1 MRHKNHEVKCEG
13 PEGNM
18 ETMTFKSLKRA
29 YVSVVITIFS
39 SLLLMENSR
48 AEVRILAVPGEFSDQ
63 ENNQLTIKI
72 YVTNDSGPA
81 FIFTPPPTIKARLN
95 RVDRAEGEE
104 MATLL
109 RLSDAGQPG
118 KPFQLAAGQ
127 FRIFSY
133 NMILP
138 KEIQRGRGQN
148 LALTLDMVGGDDH
161 AVFVMIPPDRRS
173 PPSPIMVMNEGQRA
187 PKSDLDKDEA
197 DSLPSFFTNF
207 SGYEPIYFLYGTSA
221 ANAKFQISFKYR
233 LINPRSELTR
243 KIPWTSRFHL
253 GYTQT
258 AYWDLSS
265 ESRPFADITFQPA
278 LFYLY
283 ELEKPAFMP
292 SASYFSVLTGVQHQS
307 NGKGGLDSR
316 SLNFGYI
323 EPRATFSIGHDMQ
336 LDLRARA
343 WVFLGDRSDN
353 PDIGDFRGN
362 GLISVGI
369 GRPDG
374 WMLTSELR
382 GNPGTGKGNIKV
394 NLSYPLNRILSRD
407 LYFFGQLYS
416 GYGESL
422 INYNRKD
429 TRLRF
434 GIALYR

>member
-1 MRHKNHEVKCEG
+1 
-13 PEGNM
+13 
-18 ETMTFKSLKRA
+18 MTYKLLKKP
-29 YVSVVITIFS
+29 YVSVAASIFYMIAA
-39 SLLLMENSR
+39 SLFLMGNSR
-48 AEVRILAVPGEFSDQ
+48 AEVRILTVPGEFSDQ
-63 ENNQLTIKI
+63 KSNELTIKI

-81 FIFTPPPTIKARLN
+81 LVFTPPPTIKARLN

-104 MATLL
+104 MATVL
-109 RLSDAGQPG
+109 RLSDVGQQG

-127 FRIFSY
+127 FRILSY
-133 NMILP
+133 NMTLP
-138 KEIQRGRGQN
+138 EDIQRGQN

-161 AVFVMIPPDRRS
+161 AVFVMIPPEWKS
-173 PPSPIMVMNEGQRA
+173 ASSLVMASNEGQRV
-187 PKSDLDKDEA
+187 PKSDLEQDEA
-197 DSLPSFFTNF
+197 AAPPSFFTNF
-207 SGYEPIYFLYGTSA
+207 SGYEPIYFLYGTSP

-233 LINPRSELTR
+233 LINPHSELTR

-283 ELEKPAFMP
+283 ELENPAFLP
-292 SASYFSVLTGVQHQS
+292 SARYFSVLTGVQHQS

-323 EPRATFSIGHDMQ
+323 EPRATFSIGDDMQ

-369 GRPDG
+369 GRPNG